1 MYEKSIEL
9 LNRAV
14 RDELTAVH
22 QYMYFHF
29 HLDDQGYDLLSALFK
44 RTAIMEMGHV
54 EKLAERILFLKGEV
68 TMKVA
73 EEVKPV
79 HEVEKV
85 LEMARQMEETSAHD
99 YNLWANECSAN
110 ADAVSK
116 KIFEALVAEEETH
129 FDQFDNEL
137 DKVKQFGDRYLALQS
152 IERSKSISAG
162 TAAAE

>member
-29 HLDDQGYDLLSALFK
+29 HLDDQGYDLLSSLFK
-44 RTAIMEMGHV
+44 RTAIQEMGHV
-54 EKLAERILFLKGEV
+54 EMLAERVLFLKGDVDMRVAGEV
-68 TMKVA
+68 NRIQGVP
-73 EEVKPV
+73 EI
-79 HEVEKV
+79 
-85 LEMARQMEETSAHD
+85 LEMARKMEETSAHD

-116 KIFEALVAEEETH
+116 KIFEQLVAEEEVH
-129 FDQFDNEL
+129 FDQYDKEL
-137 DKVKQFGDRYLALQS
+137 DKVKQFGERYLVLQS
-152 IERSKSISAG
+152 IESSRSMAAG
-162 TAAAE
+162 GAAE